1 MNLDKRDVRSI
12 MAIFNDMPFEPEI
25 PDNKSI
31 ASFDPDWEPTRER
44 NWMGK
49 LKPVNP
55 ETTAKAK
62 YMWKKLQVACR
73 QPGLLAELEIE
84 RDANLDRN
92 FGLRSTKLFV
102 ESDEENEI
110 DESKKV
116 ETLNDISK
124 KKQLPWYLLSDES

>member
-1 MNLDKRDVRSI
+1 
-12 MAIFNDMPFEPEI
+12 
-25 PDNKSI
+25 
-31 ASFDPDWEPTRER
+31 
-44 NWMGK
+44 MGK

-62 YMWKKLQVACR
+62 YMWRKLKVACR
-73 QPGLLAELEIE
+73 QPGLLVQLEIE

-92 FGLRSTKLFV
+92 FGLRNTKLFV

-124 KKQLPWYLLSDES
+124 KKLLPWYLLSDES